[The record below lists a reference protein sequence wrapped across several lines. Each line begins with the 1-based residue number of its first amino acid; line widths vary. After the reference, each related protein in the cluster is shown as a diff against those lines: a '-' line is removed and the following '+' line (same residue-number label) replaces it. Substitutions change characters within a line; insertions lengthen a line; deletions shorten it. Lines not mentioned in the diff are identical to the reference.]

1 MALRLVF
8 GHEDIFPSIEHL
20 AKALIRRAT
29 VFGDR
34 NAAFLVYREEG
45 QVVRGNEVPV
55 EDQQPLRLDDMVC
68 QAGGEAAS
76 LTTMITD
83 DKTETNKSY
92 ETIKLG
98 IDAHA
103 KWYYVARQL
112 DGATPQPVQ
121 KMDFHGLLRFV
132 VRQKDPGEGSAY
144 LL

>member
-55 EDQQPLRLDDMVC
+55 EDQQPLRLGNCFSSM
-68 QAGGEAAS
+68 G
-76 LTTMITD
+76 L
-83 DKTETNKSY
+83 
-92 ETIKLG
+92 
-98 IDAHA
+98 DAPHC
-103 KWYYVARQL
+103 
-112 DGATPQPVQ
+112 
-121 KMDFHGLLRFV
+121 
-132 VRQKDPGEGSAY
+132 
-144 LL
+144 

>member
-55 EDQQPLRLDDMVC
+55 EDQLSGGGRSRQPDNHD
-68 QAGGEAAS
+68 
-76 LTTMITD
+76 
-83 DKTETNKSY
+83 N
-92 ETIKLG
+92 
-98 IDAHA
+98 
-103 KWYYVARQL
+103 
-112 DGATPQPVQ
+112 
-121 KMDFHGLLRFV
+121 
-132 VRQKDPGEGSAY
+132 
-144 LL
+144 